1 MFYLFFQFF
10 QLFQIVHR
18 FSTHFI
24 KKQLV
29 LEGNKISESQDAY
42 LIDVKKQQANAKDG
56 KVRKLP
62 LFVGEKE
69 GKTFYVAPIRG
80 KGLWDAIWGYVSI

>member
-1 MFYLFFQFF
+1 M
-10 QLFQIVHR
+10 
-18 FSTHFI
+18 
-24 KKQLV
+24 V
-29 LEGNKISESQDAY
+29 LEGNKVSESQDAY

-69 GKTFYVAPIRG
+69 GKTFYVAPLEE
-80 KGLWDAIWGYVSI
+80 KGCGMQSGDMFLWMKIW